1 MRYFAGVALAASC
14 LATPAFAQSAAAA
27 AELPSPA
34 DIAQKDSF
42 TIGVGGALIPDYEGS
57 DDYRLIPAAAIRG
70 KVSGISFS
78 TRGTYLYVDVIPQGS
93 GQMDFDAGPIVGARL
108 NRTKHHLKDNVVDL
122 LPRRKTAFEVGG
134 FAGVSFHGLT
144 NPYDTLA
151 LHLDVLHDIGKAHK
165 STVISPNVDF
175 STPLSRTTYASASVG
190 AEFVSN
196 KFADYYFTISP
207 TDSVATAGALPVFNA
222 DGGMK
227 NWKASLLLNQSIT
240 GDLLH
245 GFSIFGTGQYSRL
258 MGDFKRSPITSDRG
272 SASQWLAAA
281 GVAYTF

>member
-1 MRYFAGVALAASC
+1 MRTFACAALAACC
-14 LATPAFAQSAAAA
+14 LATPAFGQSTAASPGM
-27 AELPSPA
+27 PSPA
-34 DIAQKDSF
+34 EIANKDSF

-70 KVSGISFS
+70 RISGISFS

-93 GQMDFDAGPIVGARL
+93 SNVDFDAGPIVGARF
-108 NRTKHHLKDNVVDL
+108 NRTKHHLKDDIVDL
-122 LPRRKTAFEVGG
+122 LPTRKTAFEVGA

-151 LHLDVLHDIGKAHK
+151 LRFDVLHDVGNAHK
-165 STVISPNVDF
+165 STIFSPNVEF

-196 KFADYYFTISP
+196 KFADYYFSITP
-207 TDSVATAGALPVFNA
+207 ADRLATGNVLPVFDA

-227 NWKASLLLNQSIT
+227 NWKASVLLNQSIT

-245 GFSIFGTGQYSRL
+245 GFSIFGTAQYSRL
-258 MGDFKRSPITSDRG
+258 VGDFKRSPIVSDRG
-272 SASQWLAAA
+272 SASQLLAAA